1 MSSLDSQYERT
12 PEQRRQA
19 IASLLALGLIR
30 VLQRQLHASQ
40 KDSQSAT
47 KSVQASGST
56 LDDS

>member
-1 MSSLDSQYERT
+1 MSSLDSKYERT

-19 IASLLALGLIR
+19 VATILALGLIR
-30 VLQRQLHASQ
+30 VLQRQSQAGQ